1 MSADR
6 LPPELRDDEPAGR
19 KGRERSFLHDLR
31 GGIRRAF
38 VENLALKFVAMVL
51 AITLFILVNTDKD
64 VSIRTSVG
72 VSYTM
77 PEDKVLVS
85 DRVDQIRLTIQGPWR
100 RIKGFD
106 ERELERIHIDLTGR
120 SEGVLQFTEEMIK
133 LPPGLEL
140 LALSPPDMK
149 LDFDERAEKTVPVNV
164 ARAGSPARG
173 YKVEEVSANP
183 SVVTVR
189 GAAQVVSAISAV
201 RTREINLQG
210 RKESFTETV
219 SLLSPED
226 YVDIVGGPEVEV
238 RIGLEEEQITRS
250 FELPVV
256 ARPATVAVPRD
267 AAGDF
272 FTEPKQV
279 TVTLQGSL
287 LLLESLTPED
297 VVPYVEIFADDV
309 IDFTE
314 RPALVAVDVPHGD
327 EIRHN
332 ITPTRVTLGRR

>member
-6 LPPELRDDEPAGR
+6 LPPELREDEPAAR
-19 KGRERSFLHDLR
+19 KGRDRSFLHDLR

-64 VSIRTSVG
+64 VSIATTIG

-85 DRVDQIRLTIQGPWR
+85 ERVDQLRLTIQGPWR
-100 RIKGFD
+100 RIKRFD
-106 ERELERIHIDLTGR
+106 EREIERIHIDLSGR
-120 SEGVLQFTEEMIK
+120 SEGVLQFTEEMIN

-140 LALSPPDMK
+140 LAMSPPDMK
-149 LDFDERAEKTVPVNV
+149 LDFDERAEKIVPVNV
-164 ARAGSPARG
+164 ARSGSPARG
-173 YKVEEVSANP
+173 YKVEEVMVNP

-189 GAAQVVSAISAV
+189 GAERVVSAISAV
-201 RTREINLQG
+201 RTRELSLQG
-210 RKESFTETV
+210 RKESFTEKV
-219 SLLSPED
+219 QLISPED

-238 RIGLEEEQITRS
+238 RITLEEEQITRS
-250 FELPVV
+250 FELPV
-256 ARPATVAVPRD
+256 ASRPATVAVPRN
-267 AAGDF
+267 ASEDF
-272 FTEPKQV
+272 FTEPEQV
-279 TVTLQGSL
+279 TVTLQGSM
-287 LLLESLTPED
+287 LLLESLTAED

-309 IDFTE
+309 IDFAE

-332 ITPTRVTLGRR
+332 ITPTRVTLKRR